1 MSHERF
7 KFDDEIDDLE
17 ELQPIK
23 TENKAVNDIDKSLA
37 DSGDKDSGDKSM
49 GKGKK
54 KKRKFKKSYIFL
66 LLLLSI
72 AIGFVIYVFVAGGND
87 GPVYGLSLIHI

>member
-54 KKRKFKKSYIFL
+54 KKITYESGTTTNRSRRSNEENWRKCK
-66 LLLLSI
+66 
-72 AIGFVIYVFVAGGND
+72 
-87 GPVYGLSLIHI
+87 